1 MKNKQRNIKKKKTF
15 YLCYMVCVTEI
26 PIYVLKRNHVKSTSM
41 VHQTIQGESAA
52 DVEEIEFFSDTGEE
66 S

>member
-1 MKNKQRNIKKKKTF
+1 MLYGMCNRDTYVVNRNQ
-15 YLCYMVCVTEI
+15 
-26 PIYVLKRNHVKSTSM
+26 VKSTSM
-41 VHQTIQGESAA
+41 VHQTIEAESA

>member
-1 MKNKQRNIKKKKTF
+1 MKNKQRNIKKKKNILFVLYGMCNRDT
-15 YLCYMVCVTEI
+15 
-26 PIYVLKRNHVKSTSM
+26 YVLNRNRVKSTSM
-41 VHQTIQGESAA
+41 VHRTIEGESAA

>member
-1 MKNKQRNIKKKKTF
+1 MLYGTCNKDT
-15 YLCYMVCVTEI
+15 
-26 PIYVLKRNHVKSTSM
+26 YVLNRNQVKSTSM

-52 DVEEIEFFSDTGEE
+52 DVEEIEFFSDKGEE

>member
-1 MKNKQRNIKKKKTF
+1 MKNKQRNIKKNNNILFVLYGMCNRDT
-15 YLCYMVCVTEI
+15 
-26 PIYVLKRNHVKSTSM
+26 YVLNRNQVKSTSM
-41 VHQTIQGESAA
+41 VHRTIEGESA

>member
-1 MKNKQRNIKKKKTF
+1 MKNRQRNIKKKKNILFVLYGMCNRDT
-15 YLCYMVCVTEI
+15 
-26 PIYVLKRNHVKSTSM
+26 YVLNRNQVKSTSM
-41 VHQTIQGESAA
+41 VHRTIEGESA

>member
-1 MKNKQRNIKKKKTF
+1 MKNKQRNIKKKKNILFVLYGMCNRDT
-15 YLCYMVCVTEI
+15 
-26 PIYVLKRNHVKSTSM
+26 YVLNRNQVKSTSM
-41 VHQTIQGESAA
+41 VHRTIEGESA

>member
-1 MKNKQRNIKKKKTF
+1 MLYGMCNRDT
-15 YLCYMVCVTEI
+15 
-26 PIYVLKRNHVKSTSM
+26 YVLNRNRVKSTSM
-41 VHQTIQGESAA
+41 VHRTIEGESAA

>member
-1 MKNKQRNIKKKKTF
+1 MKNKQRNIKKKKNILFVLYGMCNRDT
-15 YLCYMVCVTEI
+15 
-26 PIYVLKRNHVKSTSM
+26 YVLNRNQVKSTSM
-41 VHQTIQGESAA
+41 VHQTIEGESAA

>member
-1 MKNKQRNIKKKKTF
+1 MLYGMCNRDT
-15 YLCYMVCVTEI
+15 
-26 PIYVLKRNHVKSTSM
+26 YVLNRNQVKSTSM
-41 VHQTIQGESAA
+41 VHRTIKGESAA

>member
-1 MKNKQRNIKKKKTF
+1 
-15 YLCYMVCVTEI
+15 MVCVTEI
-26 PIYVLKRNHVKSTSM
+26 PIYVLNRNQVKSTSM
-41 VHQTIQGESAA
+41 VHQTIEGESAA

>member
-1 MKNKQRNIKKKKTF
+1 MKNKQRNVKKKNILFVLYGMCNRDT
-15 YLCYMVCVTEI
+15 
-26 PIYVLKRNHVKSTSM
+26 YVPNRNQVKSTSM
-41 VHQTIQGESAA
+41 VHRTIEGESA

>member
-1 MKNKQRNIKKKKTF
+1 MLKKKTILF
-15 YLCYMVCVTEI
+15 VLYGMCNRDT
-26 PIYVLKRNHVKSTSM
+26 YVLNRNQVKSTSM
-41 VHQTIQGESAA
+41 VHRTIEGESA